1 MHKVID
7 EIERI
12 QRRGARFIS
21 ENYRSRDATWWT
33 WYSDTSGAKEGTAT
47 FVSIQDSRGLVPAIE
62 SPHDLTK
69 TENVLE
75 PP

>member
-21 ENYRSRDATWWT
+21 ENYSSRDAT
-33 WYSDTSGAKEGTAT
+33 
-47 FVSIQDSRGLVPAIE
+47 
-62 SPHDLTK
+62 
-69 TENVLE
+69 
-75 PP
+75 